1 MFFELITTLANQPLR
16 AYLFVKKKAVKT
28 TEKNNDYNGTR
39 HKKMEPAAG
48 FEPATDGLQ
57 NRSSTTELSWLI
69 IEKIFYTI
77 NMPHFFV
84 KSNECPFFFEKK

>member
-16 AYLFVKKKAVKT
+16 AYLFVKKKPLKPPEKT
-28 TEKNNDYNGTR
+28 MIITEHDR
-39 HKKMEPAAG
+39 IKKMEPAAG

-69 IEKIFYTI
+69 IEKIFI
-77 NMPHFFV
+77 Q
-84 KSNECPFFFEKK
+84 